1 MVYLLKLWF
10 SMAMLNNQMVSLKV
24 WTVESPGRCHKN
36 LRWNRLILDGSPAKD
51 GAALTL
57 PRRSLLEPLNQG
69 GRVETRIKVYQTQLP
84 FSSTFRISLL
94 QRMHPEERKKERLLL
109 KRSKELLKQ
118 TDQKVYPLSWD
129 ASCHLCRCP
138 MNSFPNPPLMRYC
151 KML

>member
-94 QRMHPEERKKERLLL
+94 QRMHPEERKKERTTPFKKVKGTAETDWSESLSTFMRCFLSL
-109 KRSKELLKQ
+109 MQMSYELFSQ
-118 TDQKVYPLSWD
+118 PPTDEIL
-129 ASCHLCRCP
+129 
-138 MNSFPNPPLMRYC
+138 
-151 KML
+151 